1 MTVLAV
7 GATGTV
13 GPHVITSLTERGAAV
28 RVLTRNAERA
38 RTLLP
43 AGIDLRQGDPGVPND
58 LLDAAEGAGA
68 LFLLT
73 SHDPT
78 MADIQLRIVR
88 TLRHTDIRIVKL
100 SATSSAVNPDGPD
113 TCRQHWEIE
122 QVLAAGGKP
131 YTILRPNAFMQT
143 LIDKMVL
150 PAARN
155 TGVVPN
161 AIGRAGVNLIDAR
174 DVGACAA
181 EALCSSR
188 WDGHTMVLT
197 GPRAVTFPELAN
209 IVGESIGKPVRTK
222 DVMPADIRRT
232 LEKQRMPG
240 WEARHSEEMFELFR
254 NGRSEFISDDLE
266 TMIGR
271 PPYTVERYISDRLG
285 VRS

>member
-232 LEKQRMPG
+232 LEKQGMPG